1 MGFYYIDE
9 KHGLDDGLGW
19 DTFLQFAL
27 AEGFLCTNMR

>member
-27 AEGFLCTNMR
+27 AEGFFCTNMR